1 MTTTQLPQPALP
13 VTLTQLG
20 ISLDMMLARGLTLY
34 TEADQSLLITVAT
47 NEEGRQYQLL
57 PNAAAAWHDMQAA
70 AANDGYQ
77 LLVLSAYRS
86 VARQIELIQ
95 HKLDDGINI
104 NEILTSIAPPGYSEH
119 HTGRAIDIAAKH
131 HPELDE
137 SFATTAE
144 YAWLTAHA
152 GKFGFTLSY
161 PLGNA
166 SGYVF
171 EPWHWC
177 WHEC

>member
-1 MTTTQLPQPALP
+1 MTITQPQQAQLIA
-13 VTLTQLG
+13 LG
-20 ISLDMMLARGLTLY
+20 ITSKMLNARGLTWY
-34 TEADQSLLITVAT
+34 QEADQSLLITVAT
-47 NEEGRQYQLL
+47 NNEGRKYQLL
-57 PNAAAAWHDMQAA
+57 PEAAAAWHDMQAA

-77 LLVLSAYRS
+77 LVVLSAYRS
-86 VARQIELIQ
+86 VARQIALIQ
-95 HKLDDGINI
+95 LKLDNGINI

-131 HPELDE
+131 HQALDE
-137 SFATTAE
+137 AFAATAE

-152 GKFGFTLSY
+152 GKYGFTLSY
-161 PLGNA
+161 PLGNT

-177 WHEC
+177 WHKS